1 MLIARWVKLEVEAGI
16 DEFSA
21 SARMNQYEKWKHTP
35 DFEISKKLAEILN
48 VSTSYFYEDDV
59 LAKMA
64 LPDFA
69 E

>member
-1 MLIARWVKLEVEAGI
+1 VLIARWVKLEVEAGI

-21 SARMNQYEKWKHTP
+21 SARMNQYEKGKHTP
-35 DFEISKKLAEILN
+35 YFEISKKSAEILN

-59 LAKMA
+59 LAKMG